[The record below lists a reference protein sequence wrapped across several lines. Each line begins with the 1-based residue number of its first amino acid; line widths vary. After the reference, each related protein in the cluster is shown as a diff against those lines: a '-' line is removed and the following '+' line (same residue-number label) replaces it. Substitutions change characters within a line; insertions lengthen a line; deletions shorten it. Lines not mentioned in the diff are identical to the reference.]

1 MQHTRILAKRG
12 AAARRELEEFETC
25 ARAGR
30 WQLSAA
36 LSVSHT
42 RLVSFPHRSAPNFS
56 VLGLHELHH
65 ETKKN
70 TTRVRRAFLPR
81 CEQRWRPIMAPR
93 VTIFDSSPPRRA
105 ARSRAARPPSERN
118 ASGYHTPS
126 RRSSPMHWARSL
138 IRCHQA
144 NPQTSHLRMEKSL
157 LPARHGLPKV

>member
-70 TTRVRRAFLPR
+70 TTRVGTRVLTG
-81 CEQRWRPIMAPR
+81 EQRWRPIMAPR

>member
-30 WQLSAA
+30 WQLSAT

-70 TTRVRRAFLPR
+70 TTRAL
-81 CEQRWRPIMAPR
+81 
-93 VTIFDSSPPRRA
+93 D
-105 ARSRAARPPSERN
+105 ARSYR
-118 ASGYHTPS
+118 
-126 RRSSPMHWARSL
+126 
-138 IRCHQA
+138 
-144 NPQTSHLRMEKSL
+144 
-157 LPARHGLPKV
+157 

>member
-12 AAARRELEEFETC
+12 AAARRELEDESSRRC

-70 TTRVRRAFLPR
+70 TTRVRRAFLP
-81 CEQRWRPIMAPR
+81 
-93 VTIFDSSPPRRA
+93 
-105 ARSRAARPPSERN
+105 
-118 ASGYHTPS
+118 
-126 RRSSPMHWARSL
+126 
-138 IRCHQA
+138 
-144 NPQTSHLRMEKSL
+144 
-157 LPARHGLPKV
+157 

>member
-30 WQLSAA
+30 WQLSAT

-56 VLGLHELHH
+56 VLGLHELPVHH

-70 TTRVRRAFLPR
+70 TTRVRRAFLPVNSGGALL
-81 CEQRWRPIMAPR
+81 WRP
-93 VTIFDSSPPRRA
+93 
-105 ARSRAARPPSERN
+105 
-118 ASGYHTPS
+118 G
-126 RRSSPMHWARSL
+126 
-138 IRCHQA
+138 
-144 NPQTSHLRMEKSL
+144 
-157 LPARHGLPKV
+157 

>member
-30 WQLSAA
+30 WQLSAT

-70 TTRVRRAFLPR
+70 TTRALDARSYR
-81 CEQRWRPIMAPR
+81 EQRWRPIMAPR